1 MFDRYLSYLD
11 QNTTTRLVESKYQGK
26 YLSRYHTELH
36 YIVCLYMCIKYF
48 TTLHIPISFKELAT
62 DDYKTER
69 AMIKAEEFEKKMLR
83 DVLKLKIHRDSV
95 YDVATNINGIPL
107 DEYQTRDLLDRYGN
121 IRSHYKDISIND
133 LYNSLIQSNQNN

>member
-1 MFDRYLSYLD
+1 
-11 QNTTTRLVESKYQGK
+11 
-26 YLSRYHTELH
+26 
-36 YIVCLYMCIKYF
+36 MCIKYF